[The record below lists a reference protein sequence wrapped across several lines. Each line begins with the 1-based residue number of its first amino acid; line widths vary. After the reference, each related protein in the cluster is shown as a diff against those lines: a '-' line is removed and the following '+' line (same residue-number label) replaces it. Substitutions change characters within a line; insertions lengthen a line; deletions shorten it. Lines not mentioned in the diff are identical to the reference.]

1 MANPLVGPE
10 TSPFTVS
17 VFTGLGPFS
26 GPSNPEGGGNPLVS
40 GNYAAE
46 NGTDLY
52 AAENG
57 TDIYVTET

>member
-26 GPSNPEGGGNPLVS
+26 GPSNPEGGG
-40 GNYAAE
+40 
-46 NGTDLY
+46 GTPATGDLLL
-52 AAENG
+52 EDG
-57 TDIYVTET
+57 TSYLLLEDGSTKLALE